1 MFSFELEKS
10 SAGGV
15 MVTNPRFLPTYV
27 QFEEENKNYRVTPMR
42 DLTDDDLPDV
52 EVHLNEVEAI

>member
-1 MFSFELEKS
+1 
-10 SAGGV
+10 